1 MGFLIEDLDEYE
13 LVIKLRVTKLKARSL
28 LYLLALRN
36 DMSAEDIDE
45 DLRKLL
51 SQPRVIKEGDMVL
64 IEVPQPLLM
73 DMLRHRIRRLGFISD
88 GSFSGSVARI
98 PTPALSALI
107 EDLIPAEKRS
117 EITAVLRQQGIK
129 GNDLQS
135 LIAGAVGQFGKKI
148 AGAAGERVA
157 EQIGEKLGDFFV
169 CGACSTFEWVVSNL
183 NNSKASLV
191 SGHKND

>member
-1 MGFLIEDLDEYE
+1 MFD
-13 LVIKLRVTKLKARSL
+13 SC
-28 LYLLALRN
+28 
-36 DMSAEDIDE
+36 
-45 DLRKLL
+45 L
-51 SQPRVIKEGDMVL
+51 SEFGC
-64 IEVPQPLLM
+64 
-73 DMLRHRIRRLGFISD
+73 RR
-88 GSFSGSVARI
+88 
-98 PTPALSALI
+98 
-107 EDLIPAEKRS
+107 
-117 EITAVLRQQGIK
+117 RQGKIQRPVK